1 MLVCGVEVDMEALYQ
16 KYKTQ
21 KVKMIAEVRQISG
34 AGLKEAK
41 EAVDIFWEQK
51 NGISVKNNTIA
62 PENGGE
68 DPPDGALMQMIGANG
83 ILTLYRDRITIKR
96 RGIRGALGH
105 GFFQGVKE
113 IMLSSITA
121 IQLKKA
127 GILTVGYIQFSV
139 LGGVESRRGL
149 NEAVDDENTV
159 TFDSPQTK
167 TAEAIKNKIY
177 ELQNQAKGNNGVIQ
191 NIVNQ
196 VSGADEILKYKQL
209 LDAGVLTQ
217 EEFDRKKQEILFGSR

>member
-68 DPPDGALMQMIGANG
+68 APPDGALMQMIGANG

-217 EEFDRKKQEILFGSR
+217 EEFDRKKQEIVFGSR

>member
-68 DPPDGALMQMIGANG
+68 APPDGALMQMIGANG

-167 TAEAIKNKIY
+167 TAEAIKNNIY

>member
-1 MLVCGVEVDMEALYQ
+1 M
-16 KYKTQ
+16 
-21 KVKMIAEVRQISG
+21 
-34 AGLKEAK
+34 
-41 EAVDIFWEQK
+41 
-51 NGISVKNNTIA
+51 
-62 PENGGE
+62 
-68 DPPDGALMQMIGANG
+68 
-83 ILTLYRDRITIKR
+83 
-96 RGIRGALGH
+96 
-105 GFFQGVKE
+105 
-113 IMLSSITA
+113 
-121 IQLKKA
+121 KKA